1 MSFRLILHS
10 FGNILILLALI
21 MWVPLAFTLLDGRD
35 TFAFFTAIIITA
47 LVGLGLRSFKPES
60 KFGRREGFVIVGIGW
75 MILVAFGAL
84 PLYLSGSVPTYTD
97 AYFEIMSGFTTSGAS
112 VIADVEALGH
122 GILLWRSLV
131 PWLGGMGIILL
142 SLAVFSIMGVGGGA
156 SLFQAEVPSL
166 THEKILPRIKDTAFV
181 LWLIYTC
188 ITLVEVIALWL
199 AGMPVFDSIIHALGS
214 MGTGG
219 LSSRNLGIAAYD
231 NVAIEIIL
239 TVFMIISGLN
249 FSLYF
254 RVYQR
259 RHLSVLYKDAETKG
273 FLIILGTAALL
284 ITASLYFTLKLPLG
298 QSLRHAV
305 FQAVSICSTTCY
317 ATTDY
322 AAWPAFAQAI
332 LFILMFIGGCT
343 GSTGGALK
351 VARIIMLFKYMG
363 KQILKVA
370 QPRLM
375 IQAKLGDTPIT
386 DMVVHQVLAYFFIY
400 IFLFVFGGVILV
412 GTGMDLISG
421 FTAAAAAIGNVG
433 NGLGQVGPLENYS
446 ALHPLAKWTLTFL
459 MLTGR
464 LEIMTILVMFYP
476 GFWKK

>member
-1 MSFRLILHS
+1 MSYRLILHY

-21 MWVPLAFTLLDGRD
+21 LWIPLAFTLLDGRD
-35 TFAFFTAIIITA
+35 TFAFFSAIIITA
-47 LVGLGLRSFKPES
+47 IVGLALRTFKPEG
-60 KFGRREGFVIVGIGW
+60 KFGRREGFIIVGIGW

-84 PLYLSGSVPTYTD
+84 PLYFSGSVPTYTD
-97 AYFEIMSGFTTSGAS
+97 AYFEIMSGFTTSGAT
-112 VIADVEALGH
+112 VIADVEVLGR
-122 GILLWRSLV
+122 GILFWRSFT

-142 SLAVFSIMGVGGGA
+142 SLAVFSMMGIGGGA

-188 ITLVEVIALWL
+188 ITLIGVIALWL
-199 AGMPVFDSIIHALGS
+199 AGMPIFDSIIHAMGS

-219 LSSRNLGIAAYD
+219 LSSRNQGIAAYD

-239 TVFMIISGLN
+239 TVFMIISSLN

-254 RVYQR
+254 RVYQKR
-259 RHLSVLYKDAETKG
+259 NLNALYKDAEAKG
-273 FLIILGTAALL
+273 FLIIIATAAVL

-298 QSLRHAV
+298 QALRYAA
-305 FQAVSICSTTCY
+305 FQAVSLCSTTCY

-343 GSTGGALK
+343 GSAGGALK
-351 VARIIMLFKYMG
+351 VGRIITLFKYMG

-375 IQAKLGDTPIT
+375 IQPKLGDTPIT

-400 IFLFVFGGVILV
+400 IFLFVVGGLILV
-412 GTGMDLISG
+412 GTGLDLISG
-421 FTAAAAAIGNVG
+421 FSAAAAAIGNVG

-446 ALHPLAKWTLTFL
+446 ALHPLAKWTMTFL

-464 LEIMTILVMFYP
+464 LEIMTILVMLYP

>member
-1 MSFRLILHS
+1 MSYRLILHY

-21 MWVPLAFTLLDGRD
+21 LWIPLAFTLLDGRD
-35 TFAFFTAIIITA
+35 TFAFFSAIIITA
-47 LVGLGLRSFKPES
+47 IVGLALRTFKPEG

-97 AYFEIMSGFTTSGAS
+97 AYFEIMSGFTTSGAT

-122 GILLWRSLV
+122 GILLWRSLTL
-131 PWLGGMGIILL
+131 WLGGMGIVVL
-142 SLAVFSIMGVGGGA
+142 SLAVFSIMGGGV

-166 THEKILPRIKDTAFV
+166 THEKILPRLKDTAFV
-181 LWLIYTC
+181 LWLIYSC
-188 ITLVEVIALWL
+188 ITLVEVIALKL
-199 AGMPVFDSIIHALGS
+199 AGMSVFDSVIHALGS

-219 LSSRNLGIAAYD
+219 FSSRNFGIAAYD

-239 TVFMIISGLN
+239 TLFMMISGLN
-249 FSLYF
+249 FSLFF

-259 RHLSVLYKDAETKG
+259 RNLGVLYKDAEARG
-273 FLIILGTAALL
+273 FLLILVTAALL
-284 ITASLYFTLKLPLG
+284 ITASLFFTLKLPLG
-298 QSLRHAV
+298 QALRHAF
-305 FQAVSICSTTCY
+305 FQAVSLCTTTSY

-322 AAWPAFAQAI
+322 ALWPAFAQAV

-351 VARIIMLFKYMG
+351 VARIIMLFKYMS
-363 KQILKVA
+363 KQVLKIA

-386 DMVVHQVLAYFFIY
+386 DVVVHQVLAYFFIY
-400 IFLFVFGGVILV
+400 IFLFAVGGVILV
-412 GTGMDLISG
+412 GTGMDLVSG

-433 NGLGQVGPLENYS
+433 TGLGQVGPLANYS
-446 ALHPLAKWTLTFL
+446 PLHPFAKWTMTFL